1 MSDFPNPDSRSY
13 FSLLLF
19 RSIPIRQMLG
29 STPPGEG
36 RNRTT
41 DHGSKANPADPH
53 LRQDPAFLRCCLI
66 YSSGP
71 YKKLNLK
78 HHFIFVFFIY
88 FFYHSSCRKDH
99 FTVFNLKFGTQDF
112 TDPGLLNIR
121 RTLTGLSLWFCPHKC
136 FLQEL
141 FANFLPM

>member
-19 RSIPIRQMLG
+19 RSVPIRQMLG
-29 STPPGEG
+29 STPPGKVVTEQ
-36 RNRTT
+36 RIMEAR
-41 DHGSKANPADPH
+41 
-53 LRQDPAFLRCCLI
+53 LI
-66 YSSGP
+66 PLILIYDKIRLSFAAVYSSGP

-88 FFYHSSCRKDH
+88 FLYHSSRRKDQ
-99 FTVFNLKFGTQDF
+99 FTVFNLKCGTQDF
-112 TDPGLLNIR
+112 TDPGLLKIRR